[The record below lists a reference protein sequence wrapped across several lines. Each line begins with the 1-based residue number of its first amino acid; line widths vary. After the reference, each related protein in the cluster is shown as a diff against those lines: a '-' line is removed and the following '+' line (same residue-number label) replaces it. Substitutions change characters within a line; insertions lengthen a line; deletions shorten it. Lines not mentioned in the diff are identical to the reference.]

1 MLGRSSVH
9 QQQHAGPAPPKT
21 ASQKSKETRKIGPK
35 QKRSSASHHR
45 MALGD
50 CGVFSFMHSLQEVV
64 NSRGALQCV
73 GWSVTLFMYVCGS
86 VSKKKRYLCFCFFL
100 ILPRPNN
107 LFLSSSSLLDC
118 PLRCPSLLFA
128 WAGLLAFLHLAIRT
142 FEEPIYLSYT
152 FKGRPY
158 LLTPIA
164 S

>member
-21 ASQKSKETRKIGPK
+21 ASEKSKETRKIGPK

-100 ILPRPNN
+100 ILPRPHN
-107 LFLSSSSLLDC
+107 LHFFFRPHHCCVRLSLLC
-118 PLRCPSLLFA
+118 LSFFA
-128 WAGLLAFLHLAIRT
+128 FCLGWPACFFAPCHPHVRRT
-142 FEEPIYLSYT
+142 NIFIIDL
-152 FKGRPY
+152 
-158 LLTPIA
+158 
-164 S
+164 